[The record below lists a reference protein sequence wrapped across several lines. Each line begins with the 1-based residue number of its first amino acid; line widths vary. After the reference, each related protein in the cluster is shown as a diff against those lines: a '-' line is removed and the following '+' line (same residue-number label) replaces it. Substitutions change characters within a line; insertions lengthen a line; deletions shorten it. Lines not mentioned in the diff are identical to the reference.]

1 MRVPLGPT
9 FTDEESA
16 AVHAVND
23 HPNET
28 LHKLRIASQRLS
40 ALFQASPDAV
50 FLHREDLSIVD
61 VNQRALEMF
70 GYSREQMVTFSVR
83 DLSGKDYVDEVARV
97 AGRQI
102 PADRPMELE
111 WIAKRSDGSEFP
123 VDVRL
128 IRLQMDIGDE
138 VTLVA
143 IVRDISERLQISAEL
158 AKSRRE
164 WSHAMDFFEDAIY
177 LVDLDDR
184 VVRAN
189 RAFYLLTGLRPEQ
202 VIDRDIT
209 TIMHPEGERTPCPVC
224 AARKARRD
232 TRITFE
238 QDDPRNPVPFPVDI
252 MVRITR
258 DDHGEPI
265 GVLMGIRNLSVQRRI
280 EAELRQHQD
289 HLEELV
295 LERTRQL
302 EVSNQELESFS
313 YSVSH
318 DLRAPL
324 RSIDGF
330 SQLLLEECGG
340 QLDTTARK
348 YLQRVR
354 ANTQRMGHLIDDLL
368 LLSRVTRRSLS
379 RSKVEL
385 SGIAAAVAA
394 DLQENEPERR
404 VEFHCQRGIWVQG
417 DEKLLRVVLE
427 NLLGN
432 AWKYTRKEAH
442 PVIEFGVERQD
453 GVDCHFVRDNG
464 VGFDMNYH
472 HKLFG
477 AFQRL
482 HSMEEFPGTGIGL
495 ATVQRIIHRHG
506 GRVWANGRPG
516 AGATFYFTLPAPHSL
531 AD

>member
-1 MRVPLGPT
+1 
-9 FTDEESA
+9 
-16 AVHAVND
+16 VND

-28 LHKLRIASQRLS
+28 LHKLRIATQRLS

-83 DLSGKDYVDEVARV
+83 DLSGKDYVEKVARV
-97 AGRQI
+97 AGSQI
-102 PADRPMELE
+102 PVDRPMELE

-128 IRLQMDIGDE
+128 IRLKMDIGDE

-158 AKSRRE
+158 
-164 WSHAMDFFEDAIY
+164 
-177 LVDLDDR
+177 
-184 VVRAN
+184 
-189 RAFYLLTGLRPEQ
+189 
-202 VIDRDIT
+202 
-209 TIMHPEGERTPCPVC
+209 
-224 AARKARRD
+224 
-232 TRITFE
+232 
-238 QDDPRNPVPFPVDI
+238 
-252 MVRITR
+252 
-258 DDHGEPI
+258 
-265 GVLMGIRNLSVQRRI
+265 
-280 EAELRQHQD
+280 RQHQD

-295 LERTRQL
+295 QERTRQL
-302 EVSNQELESFS
+302 EASNQEMEAFS

-330 SQLLLEECGG
+330 SQLLLEECDS
-340 QLDTTARK
+340 QLDATARN

-379 RSKVEL
+379 HGKVDL
-385 SGIAAAVAA
+385 SGIASAVAA
-394 DLQENEPERR
+394 DLRENEPERV
-404 VEFHCQRGIWVQG
+404 VEFHCQSGIWAQG

-432 AWKYTRKEAH
+432 AWKYTRREAH
-442 PVIEFGVERQD
+442 PVIEFGVERQH
-453 GVDCHFVRDNG
+453 GADCHFVRDNG

-506 GRVWANGRPG
+506 GRVWAEGQVG
-516 AGATFYFTLPAPHSL
+516 TGATFYFTLPTPL
-531 AD
+531 ATMD

>member
-1 MRVPLGPT
+1 MI
-9 FTDEESA
+9 
-16 AVHAVND
+16 D

-28 LHKLRIASQRLS
+28 LHKLRIATQRLS

-70 GYSREQMVTFSVR
+70 GYSRDQMVTFSVR
-83 DLSGKDYVDEVARV
+83 DISGKDYVGKVARV
-97 AGRQI
+97 AGSHI
-102 PADRPMELE
+102 PIDRPTEFE

-158 AKSRRE
+158 
-164 WSHAMDFFEDAIY
+164 
-177 LVDLDDR
+177 
-184 VVRAN
+184 
-189 RAFYLLTGLRPEQ
+189 
-202 VIDRDIT
+202 
-209 TIMHPEGERTPCPVC
+209 
-224 AARKARRD
+224 
-232 TRITFE
+232 
-238 QDDPRNPVPFPVDI
+238 
-252 MVRITR
+252 
-258 DDHGEPI
+258 
-265 GVLMGIRNLSVQRRI
+265 
-280 EAELRQHQD
+280 RQHQD

-295 LERTRQL
+295 QERTRQL
-302 EVSNQELESFS
+302 EASNQELESFS

-330 SQLLLEECGG
+330 SQLLLEECGD
-340 QLDTTARK
+340 QLDATARNH
-348 YLQRVR
+348 LQRVR

-379 RSKVEL
+379 HGKVDL
-385 SGIAAAVAA
+385 SGIALAVAA
-394 DLQENEPERR
+394 DLRENESGRM
-404 VEFHCQRGIWVQG
+404 VEFHCQPGIWAQG

-442 PVIEFGVERQD
+442 PVIEFGVQRLD
-453 GVDCHFVRDNG
+453 GTDCHFVRDNG
-464 VGFDMNYH
+464 AGFDMNYH

-506 GRVWANGRPG
+506 GRVWANSRPG
-516 AGATFYFTLPAPHSL
+516 AGATFYFTLLAPQPL